1 MLWRTIHIYTPI
13 HMITDTNDPA
23 GDARPIGKRVV
34 GYMADKMYESGM
46 RAHTIEMKLWQK
58 EMIE

>member
-1 MLWRTIHIYTPI
+1 
-13 HMITDTNDPA
+13 MITDTNDPA

-46 RAHTIEMKLWQK
+46 RAHTIEMELWQK